1 MKPIP
6 KKPETEQN
14 QILQLKEETQIELQQ
29 SLSIEDF
36 AKSLAELTAG
46 DGDSRHLS
54 NKVNSGRMADLV
66 RRYSCLMPEHLEP
79 LRIVIV
85 KVLIK
90 TMNEAILLKFIEN
103 KGLDIL
109 NQWLVAMIEEIK
121 QQLQLNPLYN
131 EGVLSQ
137 IKEE

>member
-1 MKPIP
+1 
-6 KKPETEQN
+6 
-14 QILQLKEETQIELQQ
+14 
-29 SLSIEDF
+29 
-36 AKSLAELTAG
+36 
-46 DGDSRHLS
+46 
-54 NKVNSGRMADLV
+54 MADLV

>member
-1 MKPIP
+1 
-6 KKPETEQN
+6 
-14 QILQLKEETQIELQQ
+14 
-29 SLSIEDF
+29 
-36 AKSLAELTAG
+36 
-46 DGDSRHLS
+46 
-54 NKVNSGRMADLV
+54 
-66 RRYSCLMPEHLEP
+66 MPEHLEP
-79 LRIVIV
+79 FRIVIV

-137 IKEE
+137 IKEEQNDD

>member
-1 MKPIP
+1 
-6 KKPETEQN
+6 
-14 QILQLKEETQIELQQ
+14 
-29 SLSIEDF
+29 
-36 AKSLAELTAG
+36 
-46 DGDSRHLS
+46 
-54 NKVNSGRMADLV
+54 MADLV

-109 NQWLVAMIEEIK
+109 NQWLVAMIDEIK
-121 QQLQLNPLYN
+121 QQL
-131 EGVLSQ
+131 
-137 IKEE
+137 